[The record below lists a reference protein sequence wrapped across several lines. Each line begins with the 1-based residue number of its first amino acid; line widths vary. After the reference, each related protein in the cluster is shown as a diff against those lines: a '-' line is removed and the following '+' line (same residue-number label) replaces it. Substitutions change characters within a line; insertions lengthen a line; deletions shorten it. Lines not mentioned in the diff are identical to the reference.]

1 MSNNREYTYNADKNS
16 ENGDNSGFEVTFTLP
31 ADIPEE
37 ILRYNNAIKD
47 GGTVGSRIKSLRQLD
62 NYTTS
67 QFGQR
72 MGVSSGTVSNW
83 ESGKIEPPLVALK
96 ALCYEYNVSLK
107 WLQTGETKENPTDA
121 VSVNRKRLQDWITD
135 MTGEDIMAL
144 TRLMRSFALPP
155 AK

>member
-1 MSNNREYTYNADKNS
+1 MSNNREYTYNVEKKSDNKNFV
-16 ENGDNSGFEVTFTLP
+16 EATFTP
-31 ADIPEE
+31 PVDIPEE

-47 GGTVGSRIKSLRQLD
+47 GGTIGSRIKSLRQLD

-96 ALCYEYNVSLK
+96 ALCYEYNVSLR
-107 WLQTGETKENPTDA
+107 WLQTGETEENPTDA
-121 VSVNRKRLQDWITD
+121 VSVNRKRLQDWISNMSND
-135 MTGEDIMAL
+135 DVMAL
-144 TRLMRSFALPP
+144 TRIMRSFALPP

>member
-16 ENGDNSGFEVTFTLP
+16 GNGDNSGFEVTFTLP

-121 VSVNRKRLQDWITD
+121 VSVNRKRLQDWIAD